1 MHSNGHG
8 ICRCALSLGG
18 EGGSMA
24 RCTVYDNTPFD
35 ELFKLDFNEIA
46 EEALKEAAPILENSM
61 KAAVR
66 QAVEHEGDSELV
78 ESIKANKPKK
88 TRNGAWIVTVTP
100 KGYSKYKVYHAK
112 KKGRK
117 HKVSNALKA
126 IWKEY
131 GIAGRQPPRPF
142 LTKATNDAKD
152 AVFDAIQK
160 TFDSKAEI
168 N

>member
-1 MHSNGHG
+1 
-8 ICRCALSLGG
+8 
-18 EGGSMA
+18 MA
-24 RCTVYDNTPFD
+24 KCTVYDNTSFD

-61 KAAVR
+61 KKAVR

-88 TRNGAWIVTVTP
+88 TRNGAWIVNVTP
-100 KGYSKYKVYHAK
+100 KGYSRYKVYRAK
-112 KKGRK
+112 RKGRK

-131 GIAGRQPPRPF
+131 GIAGRQPPCPF
-142 LTKATNDAKD
+142 LAKATNDAKD
-152 AVFDAIQK
+152 EVFAAIQR
-160 TFDSKAEI
+160 TFDNKARI
-168 N
+168 D